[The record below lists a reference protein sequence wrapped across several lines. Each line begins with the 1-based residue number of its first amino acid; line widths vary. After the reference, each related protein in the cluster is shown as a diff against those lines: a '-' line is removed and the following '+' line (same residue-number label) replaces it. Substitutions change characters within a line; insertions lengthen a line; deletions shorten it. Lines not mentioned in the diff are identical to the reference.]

1 MRVSPFAFMKASR
14 DGLALYTMQNGKG
27 ARLFRGVGGE
37 YFFEK
42 RE

>member
-1 MRVSPFAFMKASR
+1 MKASR
-14 DGLALYTMQNGKG
+14 DGLALYTVQNGKG
-27 ARLFRGVGGE
+27 ARLFQGAGEE

>member
-1 MRVSPFAFMKASR
+1 MYEGIFVIAF
-14 DGLALYTMQNGKG
+14 ALYTMQNGIG
-27 ARLFRGVGGE
+27 GRLFRGVGGE